1 MRRVHNRSAIVE
13 AERLQ
18 RKQKQ
23 AARKAA
29 KVSHR
34 QIKAPKYKTYGGLKY
49 HTNEITDKNIKRF
62 VQLNRGYL
70 TQFKADFEARL
81 RGFIKSGTITFT
93 PKGDPILAFVKTR
106 IEAAGYKSIKDAIKI
121 FFAPQEVRDQL
132 YIFDLVKATPDTLQ
146 ELQKEANEE
155 MRLEGFSY
163 KGSGTWTYTPTNS
176 KEIKV
181 YVDFTNSP
189 LHPEI
194 IE

>member
-18 RKQKQ
+18 RQQKQ

-34 QIKAPKYKTYGGLKY
+34 QIKAPKYKTYGGLQYEINKV
-49 HTNEITDKNIKRF
+49 TNKSIEKF
-62 VQLNRGYL
+62 VELNRGYL

-81 RGFIKSGTITFT
+81 RSFIKSGTITFT

-106 IEAAGYKSIKDAIKI
+106 IRAAGYKSIQDAIKL
-121 FFAPQEVRDQL
+121 FFAPEEVRDQL

-146 ELQKEANEE
+146 ELRRKANEE

-163 KGSGTWTYTPTNS
+163 KGSGTWLYTAVNGT
-176 KEIKV
+176 IVKV

-189 LHPEI
+189 IHPEI
-194 IE
+194 ID

>member
-34 QIKAPKYKTYGGLKY
+34 QIKAPKYKTYGGLRYDINKV
-49 HTNEITDKNIKRF
+49 TNKSIERF
-62 VQLNRGYL
+62 VELNRGYL
-70 TQFKADFEARL
+70 TQFKSDFEARL
-81 RGFIKSGTITFT
+81 KSFIKSGTITFT

-106 IEAAGYKSIKDAIKI
+106 IRAAGYESIKDAIKI

-132 YIFDLVKATPDTLQ
+132 YIFDLVTVTPDTLQ
-146 ELQKEANEE
+146 ELQRKANEE

-163 KGSGTWTYTPTNS
+163 KGSGTWLYTAVNGT
-176 KEIKV
+176 IVKV